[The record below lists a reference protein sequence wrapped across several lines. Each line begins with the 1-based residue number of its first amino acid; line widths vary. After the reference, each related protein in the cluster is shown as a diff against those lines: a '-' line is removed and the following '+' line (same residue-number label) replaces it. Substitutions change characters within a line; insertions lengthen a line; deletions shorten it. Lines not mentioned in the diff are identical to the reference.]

1 MKKAISLLL
10 SVVMVL
16 TLLPISAMAV
26 KLNQEEVQFV
36 LKCTETG
43 VETAS
48 NAPTSGWVWNAA
60 EKTLTLSGM
69 ELESEDGGIFLC
81 RDAKIV
87 IEGDTENKITSDSYG
102 IYCPEDLEICGDG
115 ILKVSGV
122 ENGVTQ
128 YAGEKAAALYSYG
141 LTISDCELEIRST
154 GRGICTVE
162 EIVSL
167 PKKDM
172 TISDA
177 VINVVAPGLT
187 EAILCDDLTVNNS
200 TVAVETDYYAIWATS
215 YTQKNSEVSLT
226 ATSTDTSAKIIYTY
240 QGGVTISGGKLVA
253 KATCDPSWSIVT
265 PKLELLNSTVDLVGS
280 VDCGTAVI
288 DNSDVTVDGTSQRNA
303 MEADANTFDGN
314 SRFTL
319 RNVYGWSVKG
329 NTIGS
334 REYEYIVGAD
344 GNANYVVIH
353 AGTEP
358 DTPTPDPEPKPDPT
372 PTPDP
377 DPEPTPTPT
386 PTPTPDDDD
395 DDKKPSKT
403 SSSSNKSG
411 KPDLDYNKG
420 GKVTATTSGKV
431 TITADD
437 GYYIED
443 VIVNGKSKGAVT
455 KLTGLDKDDEVEVI
469 FAKIVEAPVIPA
481 MPTTVRYSDVA
492 NNAWYA
498 SAVNTAVTNGWMTGV
513 DATHFAP
520 NTQLSRGMLVTVLH
534 RMAGTPQSAAA
545 SFTDVEPGAY
555 YANAVAWAQ
564 NQNIVSG
571 VDGKFSP
578 NAAIT
583 REQLAVILYRAKNQR
598 ADGQG
603 LTGFADAEKVSAWAA
618 DAVSWAVQNGV
629 ITGKTGG
636 VLDPAGLVTRAE
648 AAQILT
654 AYSKLP

>member
-1 MKKAISLLL
+1 MKKAISIFL
-10 SVVMVL
+10 SAVMLL
-16 TLLPISAMAV
+16 TLLTVSAFAGTEGPYTLSFSEVMTNSDYYGFPGFVQDGTVIYVWLDVEDTADKGIAEVEPAIFVGDTAITEVKDSRPISAYNNSKAKVYELELTDASGYENWSEVLGENASEMFGYVVDSSTGEKIIDEAWTINERAFWYSEYLDGGKTIKTATSV
-26 KLNQEEVQFV
+26 EVGTELVAIAGATYQEMD
-36 LKCTETG
+36 
-43 VETAS
+43 
-48 NAPTSGWVWNAA
+48 NAPTANGIVSANGTVEFSFDADVRNMLISVKDKDDAD
-60 EKTLTLSGM
+60 KYGQYGLSCFPVDYSTRRVVKSSTSLANF
-69 ELESEDGGIFLC
+69 ETEDGEPVKGSATIYVYQSGTMQ
-81 RDAKIV
+81 KV
-87 IEGDTENKITSDSYG
+87 IEKHFTNVSNISGADIELSKLSEGKLYDFYTFD
-102 IYCPEDLEICGDG
+102 D
-115 ILKVSGV
+115 SGV
-122 ENGVTQ
+122 
-128 YAGEKAAALYSYG
+128 L
-141 LTISDCELEIRST
+141 
-154 GRGICTVE
+154 
-162 EIVSL
+162 
-167 PKKDM
+167 
-172 TISDA
+172 
-177 VINVVAPGLT
+177 
-187 EAILCDDLTVNNS
+187 
-200 TVAVETDYYAIWATS
+200 
-215 YTQKNSEVSLT
+215 
-226 ATSTDTSAKIIYTY
+226 
-240 QGGVTISGGKLVA
+240 
-253 KATCDPSWSIVT
+253 
-265 PKLELLNSTVDLVGS
+265 VDLWECRPVEVGT
-280 VDCGTAVI
+280 DIPA
-288 DNSDVTVDGTSQRNA
+288 
-303 MEADANTFDGN
+303 
-314 SRFTL
+314 
-319 RNVYGWSVKG
+319 
-329 NTIGS
+329 
-334 REYEYIVGAD
+334 
-344 GNANYVVIH
+344 
-353 AGTEP
+353 
-358 DTPTPDPEPKPDPT
+358 PTPDPDPKPDPT

-411 KPDLDYNKG
+411 KPELDYNKG

-469 FAKIVEAPVIPA
+469 FAKIVEAPVTPA
-481 MPTTVRYSDVA
+481 MPTTVRYTDVA
-492 NNAWYA
+492 DNAWYA
-498 SAVNTAVTNGWMTGV
+498 SAVNNAVANGWMTGV

-545 SFTDVEPGAY
+545 SFADVEPGAY

-598 ADGQG
+598 AGGQS

>member
-1 MKKAISLLL
+1 MKKALSILLL
-10 SVVMVL
+10 VVMLL
-16 TLLPISAMAV
+16 TMLSISAFASGYGDASAYFGV
-26 KLNQEEVQFV
+26 ADTLGEIWGYAD
-36 LKCTETG
+36 TG
-43 VETAS
+43 I
-48 NAPTSGWVWNAA
+48 SGEGWTWDA
-60 EKTLTLSGM
+60 ESKVLTLSGA
-69 ELESEDGGIFLC
+69 EFSPVSQAGGIMVG
-81 RDAKIV
+81 DGTKIV
-87 IEGDTENKITSDSYG
+87 LAQGTTSKINAIDSISTNNG
-102 IYCPEDLEICGDG
+102 IYCVDTAENGYTGTLTIEGSGTLVITCNGSGSGISAKNVIVNGATIQIEVTDNATGISGNLELSSGNVVIGAADTAISGTELTIQGGKLEVESCSEDAISVTNYSQPNGEVVI
-115 ILKVSGV
+115 KVSG
-122 ENGVTQ
+122 EDN
-128 YAGEKAAALYSYG
+128 AALVAKSSILIQGGKFSAESDDEYTSLLRASNLELKNCDANFVGGIYSCN
-141 LTISDCELEIRST
+141 LITINNANVIST
-154 GRGICTVE
+154 G
-162 EIVSL
+162 EI
-167 PKKDM
+167 
-172 TISDA
+172 
-177 VINVVAPGLT
+177 
-187 EAILCDDLTVNNS
+187 
-200 TVAVETDYYAIWATS
+200 
-215 YTQKNSEVSLT
+215 EVT
-226 ATSTDTSAKIIYTY
+226 NRDTTDTSLEPLFIKLEN
-240 QGGVTISGGKLVA
+240 VTGASIEVWYNDRG
-253 KATCDPSWSIVT
+253 TRYESIVSENGEGIAITAGKSVT
-265 PKLELLNSTVDLVGS
+265 PE
-280 VDCGTAVI
+280 
-288 DNSDVTVDGTSQRNA
+288 
-303 MEADANTFDGN
+303 
-314 SRFTL
+314 
-319 RNVYGWSVKG
+319 
-329 NTIGS
+329 
-334 REYEYIVGAD
+334 
-344 GNANYVVIH
+344 
-353 AGTEP
+353 
-358 DTPTPDPEPKPDPT
+358 PT

-386 PTPTPDDDD
+386 PPPTPDDDD

-469 FAKIVEAPVIPA
+469 FAKIVEAPVTPA
-481 MPTTVRYSDVA
+481 VPTTVRYSDVA

-498 SAVNTAVTNGWMTGV
+498 SAVNNAVTNGWMTGV

-564 NQNIVSG
+564 NQDIVSG

-598 ADGQG
+598 AGGQS

-636 VLDPAGLVTRAE
+636 VLDPTGFVTRAE